1 LSSIKNQTPQI
12 LVILWGF
19 CLYHGTYAAS
29 PNLSRAFDFFKITR
43 ILVKN
48 IKTMNLV
55 AEKIYTVEEYF
66 ELERNSEVKH
76 EFVEGQLIEMPG
88 EKRIANKLSSRLLVK
103 LLGLL
108 NENVYDVYIQDV
120 KLSTVKGKRYRY
132 PDVMVVPVVDDEDE
146 YTVHQAVLVAEILS
160 PSTEKTDRNDK
171 LKEYS
176 KIPSVQYY
184 LLVSQ
189 EETVVELYRRNGNI
203 FEYSFYTEKTDV
215 IDFPFFDIKL
225 TLDDVYKNIL

>member
-1 LSSIKNQTPQI
+1 M
-12 LVILWGF
+12 
-19 CLYHGTYAAS
+19 YHGN
-29 PNLSRAFDFFKITR
+29 PCRAFDFFKINR

-48 IKTMNLV
+48 IKTMDLV

-88 EKRIANKLSSRLLVK
+88 EKKVANKLSLRLSVV

-108 NENVYDVYIQDV
+108 NDNVYDVFIQDV
-120 KLSTVKGKRYRY
+120 RLSTVRGKRYRY
-132 PDVMVVPVVDDEDE
+132 PDVMVVPVIDDEDE
-146 YTVHQAVLVAEILS
+146 YNVHQAVLITEVLS

-189 EETVVELYRRNGNI
+189 EEPIIELYRRNGDI
-203 FEYSFYTEKTDV
+203 FEYTFFTEKTDV
-215 IDFPFFDIKL
+215 INLPFFDIKF
-225 TLDDVYKNIL
+225 TLNDIYKNIL